1 MKGIEQGN
9 AALKRLNEMMPV
21 EKVEALMDDTAENI
35 AAQEEISQLLSGELA
50 QADEDDC
57 EAELAGLL
65 ELDAQQAALDL
76 PAAPTA
82 APADVDVQVEA
93 PAPAAAAPAA
103 AAATPARVAV
113 PA

>member
-9 AALKRLNEMMPV
+9 SALKRLNEIMPV
-21 EKVEALMDDTAENI
+21 ERVEELMDDTAENI

-65 ELDAQQAALDL
+65 ELEAVQAALDL
-76 PAAPTA
+76 PAVPVIAP
-82 APADVDVQVEA
+82 VDVQVQVQAPSAVAAEA
-93 PAPAAAAPAA
+93 E
-103 AAATPARVAV
+103 PARVAV